1 MAEIELRGVG
11 RRYGDVAAVDD
22 VSFTIEDGEFFV
34 LVGPSGCGKS
44 TLLNMIVGLERVSSG
59 EILLDGAPVNHLD
72 PRERNMAMVFQSYAI
87 YPHMTVRENMAF
99 PLKLARL
106 PVDEI
111 EYRVNQAAGILE
123 LVPLLDYKPHALSG
137 GQRQRVAMGRAIVRE
152 PAVFLLD
159 EPLSNLD
166 ARLRT
171 QMRTEIARLQRQLGT
186 TTLYVTHDQTEAL
199 TLGDRIAV
207 MCDGKIQQIG
217 TPRELYDRPDNVFVA
232 GFIGSPAM
240 NFLPAR
246 IAGQRLLFPGDS
258 IDVNGLDVLRGAPD
272 GPLLIGFRPEHLQ
285 VLDKSVPV
293 ADGLCLKATVAV
305 KEWLG
310 AELFLYFDIP
320 PGEFSEEAWPEL
332 SGAEPGGSGAA
343 KLTARVDR
351 GCDVGEDE
359 AVILGVAHDHLHFFD
374 PAVGGRLRGPSAAS
388 VT

>member
-1 MAEIELRGVG
+1 MAEIALRGVS
-11 RRYGDVAAVDD
+11 RRYGDVAAVDN
-22 VSFTIEDGEFFV
+22 VSFTIGDGEFFV

-44 TLLNMIVGLERVSSG
+44 TLLNMIVGLDRVSSG
-59 EILLDGAPVNHLD
+59 EILLDGAPVTHLD

-106 PVDEI
+106 PKDEI
-111 EYRVNQAAGILE
+111 EHRVDQAAGILE

-186 TTLYVTHDQTEAL
+186 TTLYVTHYQTEAL

-207 MCDGKIQQIG
+207 MRDGKIQQIG
-217 TPRELYDRPDNVFVA
+217 TPRELYDRPANVFVA

-246 IAGQRLLFPGDS
+246 KAGQRVLFPGGSMEVAGVDAM
-258 IDVNGLDVLRGAPD
+258 RGAPD
-272 GPLLIGFRPEHLQ
+272 GPLLLGFRPEHLR
-285 VLDKSVPV
+285 VLDR
-293 ADGLCLKATVAV
+293 DGGSTDELRFKAPVAV

-320 PGEFSEEAWPEL
+320 PDEPAEAAWSDL
-332 SGAEPGGSGAA
+332 PGIESVGGKTA

-351 GCDVGEDE
+351 ARRDC
-359 AVILGVAHDHLHFFD
+359 
-374 PAVGGRLRGPSAAS
+374 RS
-388 VT
+388 T